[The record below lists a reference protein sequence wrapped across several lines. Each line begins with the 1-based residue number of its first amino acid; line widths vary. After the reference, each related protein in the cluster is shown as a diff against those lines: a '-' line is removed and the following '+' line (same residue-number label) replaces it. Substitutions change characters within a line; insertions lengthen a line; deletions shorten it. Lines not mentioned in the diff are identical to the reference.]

1 MLALYYGIVRKD
13 VRILRNGIVC
23 PHDIHVY
30 IMCSLKY
37 FLHKYIKICEE
48 IDTMNAKV
56 HL

>member
-48 IDTMNAKV
+48 IDIMNVKV